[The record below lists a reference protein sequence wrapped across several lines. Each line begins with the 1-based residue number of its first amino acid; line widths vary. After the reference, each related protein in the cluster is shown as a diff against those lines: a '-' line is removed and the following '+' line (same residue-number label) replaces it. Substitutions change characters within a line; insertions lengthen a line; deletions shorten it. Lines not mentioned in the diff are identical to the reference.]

1 MTTTAIHPSSTRDS
15 RSVLDRAVAAR
26 SARRRAEVAEL
37 TAALDWAHAHP
48 AASAGEAASWTES
61 PTALWGE
68 RTISLAGA
76 SAPLVAEFAPVEYA
90 GAVGI
95 SHEAANALI
104 GDALDLAHRLP
115 RLWALVHELRVPA
128 SLARL
133 AAQESRDLD
142 IDAAAHADRLLAWQP
157 TRLNPH
163 RIGVLV
169 HEARLY
175 ADPDRAHA
183 DHDSAL
189 ASRRVDVQHDAGAPG
204 TSQVHMTLDTADAEA
219 LDDTVSAMAATLGAL
234 GDPEDL
240 DVRRARSV
248 GILADPQQALDLL
261 AGVDRDTG
269 VLDEEETGAHAEDAA
284 FTPPSPFRRP
294 TAPDNRSR
302 TTLVL
307 HVTAADLLDPLRP
320 GQGGVATSRL
330 GPLLLERLARWLIGA
345 QVTVRP
351 VLDASLIT
359 PIDQHDPPSAMAE
372 AVRLRDE
379 TCVFPHCNR
388 PSTSCDLDHL
398 EPYVP
403 PDEGGPPGQTSL
415 DNLAPLCRRH
425 HRAKTHADFGYRR
438 LKDGTY
444 RWTLPGGAIVQTDPP
459 HRRPQP
465 PR

>member
-1 MTTTAIHPSSTRDS
+1 MTSTATHPSSTRNS

-26 SARRRAEVAEL
+26 SARRRAEAAEL

-48 AASAGEAASWTES
+48 AVSTGHAASWTGS

-68 RTISLAGA
+68 RTISLAGVG
-76 SAPLVAEFAPVEYA
+76 APLVAEFAPVEYA

-142 IDAAAHADRLLAWQP
+142 VDAAAHADRLLAWQP

-169 HEARLY
+169 QEARLY

-189 ASRRVDVQHDAGAPG
+189 ASRRVDVQHDAGAPS

-219 LDDTVSAMAATLGAL
+219 FDDTVSAMAATLGAL
-234 GDPEDL
+234 GDPQDL

-248 GILADPQQALDLL
+248 GILADPQRALDLL
-261 AGVDRDTG
+261 AVVDR
-269 VLDEEETGAHAEDAA
+269 ETGALDDGETSPAAEDAG
-284 FTPPSPFRRP
+284 FTPSSPYRRAPAHASGSPS
-294 TAPDNRSR
+294 
-302 TTLVL
+302 LVL
-307 HVTAADLLDPLRP
+307 HVTASDLLDPLRP

-330 GPLLLERLARWLIGA
+330 GPVLLERLARWLVGA
-345 QVTVRP
+345 HVTVRP
-351 VLDASLIT
+351 VLDASLIA
-359 PIDQHDPPSAMAE
+359 PVDRHDPPSAMAE
-372 AVRLRDE
+372 AARLRDE

-388 PSTSCDLDHL
+388 PSIACDLDHI

-415 DNLAPLCRRH
+415 EALAPLCRRH
-425 HRAKTHADFGYRR
+425 HRAKTHADFSYRR
-438 LKDGTY
+438 LRDGSY
-444 RWTLPGGAIVQTDPP
+444 RWTLPGGFIVQTDPP